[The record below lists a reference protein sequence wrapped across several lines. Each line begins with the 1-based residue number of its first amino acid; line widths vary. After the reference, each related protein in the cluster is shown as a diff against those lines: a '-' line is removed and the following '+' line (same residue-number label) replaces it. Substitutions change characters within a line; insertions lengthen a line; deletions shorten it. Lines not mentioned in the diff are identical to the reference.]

1 MSRRSRNKEAKPIR
15 AYTLKEIAGLYCV
28 SKITFKKWLKP
39 FEKEIGVRIGHFYSV
54 KQIKIILDKLGMPDG
69 LDDYE

>member
-1 MSRRSRNKEAKPIR
+1 MSRHQKKKDAKQIR
-15 AYTLKEIAGLYCV
+15 AYTLKEIASLYCV